1 MKNKREWEM
10 SFQKNIISTDKAPA
24 AVGTYSQGVEY
35 NGVFYFSGQIGM
47 EPKTSELAEG
57 FEAQT
62 SQIMSNI
69 DGLLEHCGITREHI
83 LKTSIFV
90 TDLANFG
97 KVNEAYV
104 EFFKEPFPARSCVE
118 VPNLPKGALVE
129 IEVIAAKA

>member
-1 MKNKREWEM
+1 MFE
-10 SFQKNIISTDKAPA
+10 KNIIATENAPA

-47 EPKTSELAEG
+47 DPKTATLQDG

-62 SQIMSNI
+62 NQIMKNI

-90 TDLANFG
+90 TDLANFD
-97 KVNEAYV
+97 KVNAAYV
-104 EFFKEPFPARSCVE
+104 EYFKEPYPARSCVQ
-118 VPNLPKGALVE
+118 VPALPKGALVE